1 MIVFYHLR
9 IRKNGE
15 KDYKFQYD
23 LDEQKINI
31 ISEKYNNNQD
41 FTIGGLRVKKDN
53 ICEILILKTNF
64 DVESWLHNEWDKIPP
79 EFLIFPKKENLF
91 NSIGNEIVDV
101 TDDILMH
108 VNITTNANM
117 NNLGS
122 NKIFVVHGKNIE
134 IRNKVTSFLKSAN
147 YEPIVAVDEKANGR
161 TIIEQIEELTEVKKG
176 IVIYTPDDVARP
188 RKRYGGKP
196 DQMFYRARQNVIF
209 EHGYLCGK
217 LGRRNVIMIICYDK
231 KKEFDIP
238 SDVNSIVYI
247 KYNDDGEWKDQV
259 LKEISN

>member
-1 MIVFYHLR
+1 MFYHLR

-15 KDYKFQYD
+15 KNYKFQYD

-79 EFLIFPKKENLF
+79 GLLIFPKKENLF

-101 TDDILMH
+101 TDDMLMH
-108 VNITTNANM
+108 FNITTNANM
-117 NNLGS
+117 NNIES
-122 NKIFVVHGKNIE
+122 NRVFIVHGKNIK
-134 IRNKVTSFLKSAN
+134 IRDEVTSLLKSVK
-147 YEPIVAVDEKANGR
+147 YEPIVAVDKEANGR
-161 TIIEQIEELTEVKKG
+161 TIIEQIEKLTEVKKG
-176 IVIYTPDDVARP
+176 IVIYTPDDVARL
-188 RKRYGGKP
+188 RKRYGGKT

-217 LGRRNVIMIICYDK
+217 LGRSNVIMLICYDE

-238 SDVNSIVYI
+238 SDVKNIVHINY
-247 KYNDDGEWKDQV
+247 DDNGKWKDKI
-259 LKEISN
+259 LIEISN